1 MDYQILEKL
10 DRIEQSIS
18 SDHQERWINIKGV
31 SSYSSLSIPRIRR
44 AVAKGELKVSRN
56 AGKLL
61 FKKAWVDK
69 WLNS

>member
-1 MDYQILEKL
+1 MIFQILEKL
-10 DRIEQSIS
+10 DRIERTIS

-31 SSYSSLSIPRIRR
+31 STYSSLSIPKIRR
-44 AVAKGELKVSRN
+44 AVAKGELKVSRS